1 MFSGKEWLHVGITFQ
16 KRALKKEKYKL
27 GDQIQA
33 DLEYQMKRQQFL
45 VLLCGNEYRLLDKG
59 QVLLGW
65 CSSHLP

>member
-16 KRALKKEKYKL
+16 KRALKKEKCKL

-45 VLLCGNEYRLLDKG
+45 VLFCSNEYRPLDEA

-65 CSSHLP
+65 CSNPLP